1 MPVPKTGRQ
10 INLERLHQAIRTA
23 TTADLQRAAMFLE
36 GARQVRSGSKVQR
49 SEQESEAAIK
59 DQQVWQAAVQAR
71 LDGRA
76 RNRANALKTSDQSEQ
91 AA

>member
-1 MPVPKTGRQ
+1 MERWTMPVPKTGRQ

-49 SEQESEAAIK
+49 SNSRNA
-59 DQQVWQAAVQAR
+59 QATAWKKNVDDS
-71 LDGRA
+71 L
-76 RNRANALKTSDQSEQ
+76 TW
-91 AA
+91 

>member
-49 SEQESEAAIK
+49 SSSRKA
-59 DQQVWQAAVQAR
+59 QATAWRKNVDDS
-71 LDGRA
+71 L
-76 RNRANALKTSDQSEQ
+76 TW
-91 AA
+91 

>member
-49 SEQESEAAIK
+49 SNSRKAQATAWKK
-59 DQQVWQAAVQAR
+59 DVDNSLTW
-71 LDGRA
+71 
-76 RNRANALKTSDQSEQ
+76 
-91 AA
+91 

>member
-1 MPVPKTGRQ
+1 MPAPKTGRQ

-49 SEQESEAAIK
+49 SSSRKAQ
-59 DQQVWQAAVQAR
+59 
-71 LDGRA
+71 
-76 RNRANALKTSDQSEQ
+76 ANAWKKDVDDSI
-91 AA
+91 AW

>member
-49 SEQESEAAIK
+49 SNSRTAQATAWKK
-59 DQQVWQAAVQAR
+59 DVDDSLTW
-71 LDGRA
+71 
-76 RNRANALKTSDQSEQ
+76 
-91 AA
+91 

>member
-36 GARQVRSGSKVQR
+36 GARQVRSGSKIQR
-49 SEQESEAAIK
+49 SNSRNAQATAWKK
-59 DQQVWQAAVQAR
+59 DVDDSLTW
-71 LDGRA
+71 
-76 RNRANALKTSDQSEQ
+76 
-91 AA
+91 